1 MSFSIRNTRKKGT
14 DNLNS
19 DIDFSE
25 AVNVTKSE
33 YTKMA
38 DINNIM
44 NTYIEGAYPTIEPGG
59 EWQEHSVEQT
69 QNALLINNIANN
81 LWMDLSDSEKAKYKS
96 KIDYTYTLFEGTEY
110 ETAEQISRE
119 QDNSDTNNNNTNSN
133 INNSNNNQ
141 VNDRT

>member
-14 DNLNS
+14 DRLNS

-44 NTYIEGAYPTIEPGG
+44 NTYIEGAYPIIEPGG
-59 EWQEHSVEQT
+59 EWEEHSIEQT
-69 QNALLINNIANN
+69 QNALLINNIASTM
-81 LWMDLSDSEKAKYKS
+81 WKDLSEEEKSKYES
-96 KIDYTYTLFEGTEY
+96 KIDYAYTLFEGVDY

-119 QDNSDTNNNNTNSN
+119 QDNSNNNN
-133 INNSNNNQ
+133 INNNTSDSNSS
-141 VNDRT
+141 TE